1 MVWFWLRTYQ
11 VRMDVHQVR
20 LDGKRRERQVED
32 DIRRRNQR
40 TVILPV
46 KRVITVQE
54 CLLSRRGGL
63 VALIVLVL
71 VAGRFIVRTV

>member
-40 TVILPV
+40 TVILPA
-46 KRVITVQE
+46 KRVITAQE